1 MKKNIL
7 LFLSVSFLVSS
18 CKDDYSTHIV
28 RFHGSIIL
36 GCDST
41 PVSNASVEIYRTYD
55 TGSGHSESIG
65 QTTTNSNG
73 DYSLTASVAKDGEL
87 TGYHLGGGVNLASY
101 TISFSGE
108 PNNYVNESTSDVLI
122 DGLAVSKSPI
132 TYHIK
137 NVSPINS
144 NDLFNELSFKAN
156 LDPSNAIGYYSLV
169 NNLYGTA
176 VDTSVTFS
184 QSFLLSDNQQSLI
197 RYRYTKNSVLTI
209 KYDTV
214 AGACRS

>member
-55 TGSGHSESIG
+55 TGSGHSESI
-65 QTTTNSNG
+65 
-73 DYSLTASVAKDGEL
+73 
-87 TGYHLGGGVNLASY
+87 GYHLGGGVNLASY